1 MSTSHIEWSNTQLA
15 YRSRKL
21 IWIIAGLFI
30 CALLWASWATLE
42 EVVVGEGTVVPS
54 QSVQSIQSL
63 EGGIVENIL
72 VRQGDSVKAGQTL
85 AILDD
90 TRFRASYQET
100 GKQFDSLT
108 AQRLRLEAELASV
121 KVDISQ
127 PNWESQ
133 VQIEPRSFVGNDSSS
148 PALFNA
154 QANYLERLSQLS
166 SELEESKLRIEQQ
179 AQAVSDTQNAIRTLQ
194 SSLSIVKKERDL
206 LKAVV
211 ESGAV
216 AEVELLKLNRDVI
229 RIEGDLSSAIV
240 TAQKQL
246 AAYSEAIADHR
257 GIALDFRT
265 KAQGQLNEIS
275 ATLAQ
280 LNESRQAIADQLRRT
295 EVVAPLDGTVKEVFV
310 RTIGGVVRPGEPIM
324 ELVPEN
330 SALII
335 EAKIAPKDIAFI
347 SVGLEAMVKFSS
359 YDFVIYGGQKGT
371 VTYVSADALQTEDGV
386 AYYRAHI
393 ELSEP
398 EENGRTF
405 SVIPGMQAAVDILT
419 GEKTVL
425 QYWLKPILRAKENSM
440 RER

>member
-21 IWIIAGLFI
+21 IWIIAALFI

-133 VQIEPRSFVGNDSSS
+133 VQIEPRSIVSNDSSS

-240 TAQKQL
+240 TAQKQQ

>member
-133 VQIEPRSFVGNDSSS
+133 VQIEPRSIVSNDSSS

-240 TAQKQL
+240 TAQKQQ

>member
-21 IWIIAGLFI
+21 IWIIASLFI

-63 EGGIVENIL
+63 EGGIVKNIL
-72 VRQGDSVKAGQTL
+72 VRQGDSVQAGQTL
-85 AILDD
+85 AVLDD

-100 GKQFDSLT
+100 GKQLDSLT

-121 KVDISQ
+121 KVTNDSKWQ
-127 PNWESQ
+127 AQ
-133 VQIEPRSFVGNDSSS
+133 VQIEPRSIIGSETES

-166 SELEESKLRIEQQ
+166 SELEESTLRIEQQ
-179 AQAVSDTQNAIRTLQ
+179 AQAVSDTQTSIRTLQ
-194 SSLSIVKKERDL
+194 SSLAIVEKERDL
-206 LKAVV
+206 LRAVV

-229 RIEGDLSSAIV
+229 RLEGDLSSARV
-240 TAQKQL
+240 NEQKYR

-295 EVVAPLDGTVKEVFV
+295 DVVAPVDGTVKEVFV

-347 SVGLEAMVKFSS
+347 SVGLEAMVKFSA
-359 YDFVIYGGQKGT
+359 YDFVIYGGQKGR
-371 VTYVSADALQTEDGV
+371 VAYVSADALQTEDGT

-393 ELSEP
+393 ELDAAH
-398 EENGRTF
+398 NDQTRNF
-405 SVIPGMQAAVDILT
+405 SVIPGMQAAVDILI

-425 QYWLKPILRAKENSM
+425 QYWLKPILRAKENSL

>member
-133 VQIEPRSFVGNDSSS
+133 VQIEPRSIVSNDSSS

-240 TAQKQL
+240 TAQKQH